1 MEAIAKRDAASFER
15 SAVGRST
22 IARPTMIV
30 IAAIGLAAIAGCAS
44 TGERPDAQLAT
55 AQANIEQAQQAGANQ
70 HAAQPLS
77 SAREKLSAAQA
88 AVSRDEMIVAER
100 LAEEAALDAE
110 LASAMARNRKAELAV
125 EELNETIEVLRDEIA
140 RGQSP
145 TGEMR

>member
-1 MEAIAKRDAASFER
+1 
-15 SAVGRST
+15 
-22 IARPTMIV
+22 MIV
-30 IAAIGLAAIAGCAS
+30 IAAFGLAATAGCAS

-77 SAREKLSAAQA
+77 SAREKLSAAQV

-110 LASAMARNRKAELAV
+110 LAGAMARNRKAELAV

>member
-1 MEAIAKRDAASFER
+1 
-15 SAVGRST
+15 
-22 IARPTMIV
+22 
-30 IAAIGLAAIAGCAS
+30 
-44 TGERPDAQLAT
+44 
-55 AQANIEQAQQAGANQ
+55 
-70 HAAQPLS
+70 
-77 SAREKLSAAQA
+77 
-88 AVSRDEMIVAER
+88 MIVAER

>member
-1 MEAIAKRDAASFER
+1 
-15 SAVGRST
+15 
-22 IARPTMIV
+22 MIV